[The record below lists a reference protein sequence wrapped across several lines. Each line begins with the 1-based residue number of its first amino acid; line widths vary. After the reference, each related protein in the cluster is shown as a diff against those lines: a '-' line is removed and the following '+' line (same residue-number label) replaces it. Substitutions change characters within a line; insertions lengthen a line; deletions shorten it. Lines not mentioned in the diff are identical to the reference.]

1 MTRNGIGARRRASAR
16 SGFRNWRR
24 TRPFWG
30 GLLVALGGVVIL
42 LAPLAPL
49 PLIITQGIAG
59 VSGYL
64 VGLLLIAIGVL
75 SWIQPPQ
82 RMFFGV
88 VAILLSL
95 ASFVTS
101 NFGGF
106 LLGMLLGLIGGSMLF
121 AWMPER
127 EPRGRRAADGP
138 AGPDSPETEE
148 ETPGTEEIPSTSTP
162 EDEIGTSLHPEEE
175 DTANQREEKQQPDND
190 PPAGGKHSGVG
201 GLAHASVALPLAL
214 TLTLPAATAPTDLWD
229 DWFGSGDEES
239 SESTPSP
246 TPSESGSAEP
256 SPDESPTDGEDGGD
270 GDSDSG
276 DGSEEGDSGGDSE
289 DGSDDSEDSD
299 GNDEGSDNPDEGGDA
314 NPEECQFEQGESSQ
328 AKSEEEFLDALKDC
342 QAAKEN
348 NESPDVESE
357 DSDGRFT
364 AGTAQTG
371 LSADSLTMEGASF
384 DGVVEYPTTDG
395 PKRYLKL
402 SMDKANFE
410 GARQWFEHSNSTAA
424 LDIPAMTMSGDV
436 EMHVTRMEARILGIK
451 LTFTPDFPPPLLLPH
466 MTVTDLKV
474 DQPLADA
481 NTININGLN
490 EHASV

>member
-82 RMFFGV
+82 RMFFGI

-106 LLGMLLGLIGGSMLF
+106 VLGMLLGLVGGAMLF
-121 AWMPER
+121 AWMPRR
-127 EPRGRRAADGP
+127 EPRGGRATDGD
-138 AGPDSPETEE
+138 AGPGAGE
-148 ETPGTEEIPSTSTP
+148 ETPGTEEIPSTGP
-162 EDEIGTSLHPEEE
+162 AEDEGATSLHPDDA

-190 PPAGGKHSGVG
+190 SQAGGKHSGVG

-229 DWFGSGDEES
+229 DWFGSGDDGS

-246 TPSESGSAEP
+246 TPSESESAEP
-256 SPDESPTDGEDGGD
+256 APDDSPTDGGD
-270 GDSDSG
+270 GDTDSG
-276 DGSEEGDSGGDSE
+276 DGSEEGDSDGDSGDGSE
-289 DGSDDSEDSD
+289 DSGDGDGEGPDGSDDSSEEDGD
-299 GNDEGSDNPDEGGDA
+299 GEA
-314 NPEECQFEQGESSQ
+314 NPEECQFERGESSQ
-328 AKSEEEFLDALKDC
+328 AESEEELLNALEDC

-348 NESPDVESE
+348 DESPDVESE
-357 DSDGRFT
+357 ESEDDRFI
-364 AGTAQTG
+364 AGTARTG
-371 LSADSLTMEGASF
+371 LSADSLTMKGATF

-395 PKRYLKL
+395 PKRYLKM
-402 SMDKANFE
+402 SMDEADFE
-410 GARQWFEHSNSTAA
+410 GARQWFDHSDTTAA

-451 LTFTPDFPPPLLLPH
+451 LTFTPDFPPPLLLPY
-466 MTVTDLKV
+466 MTVTDLEV

-481 NTININGLN
+481 NAINIDGLN
-490 EHASV
+490 EHAAV